1 MNMKKYSIILV
12 FGIVIFALCCCGVS
26 GESIHVDP
34 INISVNASGY
44 GEGILYINET
54 LSWIWLNPGL
64 NDTEVYLGTEEGGFV
79 IWEDQIIDCW
89 FYQKTLDV
97 FVQTQTKENF
107 AICGRY
113 SNSSEN
119 VTLCFVNTSLN
130 GIG

>member
-1 MNMKKYSIILV
+1 MEKYSTVLV
-12 FGIVIFALCCCGVS
+12 FGIVIFALCGYGVS
-26 GESIHVDP
+26 GGSIEGTP

-44 GEGILYINET
+44 GEGIIHINET
-54 LSWIWLNPGL
+54 LSRIWLNPGL
-64 NDTEVYLGTEEGGFV
+64 KETEVYIGTDQVGFV

-89 FYQKTLDV
+89 LYQKILDV